1 MLANML
7 ASSTGKRYLEIFG
20 LEVINSDMLISWGKT
35 VLKIIII
42 GIIMIFVI
50 KIGNKL
56 IDKVVKKQVES
67 RGRFSL
73 DSKKAYTFGSIL
85 KSILR
90 YATYF
95 FGITAILSMIFGPIS
110 ITIASIGGVAIGL
123 GSQSLVKDII
133 NGLFILFENQFSVGD
148 YIIVGSYR
156 GIVED
161 IGLRTTLL
169 KDFNGDIHIIPNS
182 AIAEVTNKSVAD
194 SRMQVD
200 VQIAYEEDAER
211 AMKIIDSVCEEFSKN
226 KEEIVEPPKVV
237 GLTSLNEFC
246 ATIRVLGKSR
256 PMMNWALEN
265 ELRMLIKN
273 ELKVKGVEVPYTKT
287 RIIGE
292 ESVK

>member
-1 MLANML
+1 MKGITL
-7 ASSTGKRYLEIFG
+7 SSSSGERALTIFG
-20 LEVINSDMLISWGKT
+20 VELINRSVLLSWGKT
-35 VLKIIII
+35 ALKIFIVF
-42 GIIMIFVI
+42 IIMLLVI
-50 KIGNKL
+50 RVGNKL
-56 IDKVVKKQVES
+56 IDKLVKKQVES
-67 RGRFSL
+67 RGKFSL
-73 DSKKAYTFGSIL
+73 DSKKAYTFGSVL

-148 YIIVGSYR
+148 YIIVGSYQ

-161 IGLRTTLL
+161 IGLRTTML
-169 KDFNGDIHIIPNS
+169 KDFNGDVHIIPNS
-182 AIAEVTNKSVAD
+182 AIAEVTNKSLAD

-211 AMKIIDSVCEEFSKN
+211 AMKIIDRVCESYSKD

-256 PMMNWALEN
+256 PMMNWTLEN
-265 ELRMLIKN
+265 ELRMLIKK

-292 ESVK
+292 DIGK

>member
-1 MLANML
+1 MLF
-7 ASSTGKRYLEIFG
+7 I
-20 LEVINSDMLISWGKT
+20 
-35 VLKIIII
+35 
-42 GIIMIFVI
+42 I

-56 IDKVVKKQVES
+56 IDKLVKKQVES
-67 RGRFSL
+67 RGRLTL

-95 FGITAILSMIFGPIS
+95 FGITAILSVIFGPIS
-110 ITIASIGGVAIGL
+110 ITLASIGGVAIGL

-161 IGLRTTLL
+161 IGLRTTML

-182 AIAEVTNKSVAD
+182 AIAEVTNKSIAD

-211 AMKIIDSVCEEFSKN
+211 AIGIIDSVCEDFSKD
-226 KEEIVEPPKVV
+226 KEAIVEPPKVA
-237 GLTSLNEFC
+237 GLISLNEFC
-246 ATIRVLGKSR
+246 ATIRVVGKSK
-256 PMMNWALEN
+256 PMMNWSLEN
-265 ELRMLIKN
+265 ELRMLIKKQ
-273 ELKVKGVEVPYTKT
+273 LKIKGVEVPYTKT
-287 RIIGE
+287 RIIGAEAIKKE
-292 ESVK
+292 E

>member
-1 MLANML
+1 MTAIML
-7 ASSTGKRYLEIFG
+7 SSNSGEKVLEIFG
-20 LEVINSDMLISWGKT
+20 LEIINRSILISWGET
-35 VLKIIII
+35 ALKILIIC
-42 GIIMIFVI
+42 IIMLFVI
-50 KIGNKL
+50 RIGNKL
-56 IDKVVKKQVES
+56 IDKLTKKQVES
-67 RGRFSL
+67 RGKFSL
-73 DSKKAYTFGSIL
+73 DSKKAYTFGSVL

-148 YIIVGSYR
+148 YITVGSYK

-161 IGLRTTLL
+161 IGLRTTML

-194 SRMQVD
+194 SRIQVD

-211 AMKIIDSVCEEFSKN
+211 AMKIIDSVCEDFSKD
-226 KEEIVEPPKVV
+226 KEEIVE
-237 GLTSLNEFC
+237 GLTDLNEFC
-246 ATIRVLGKSR
+246 ATIKVLGKSR

-273 ELKVKGVEVPYTKT
+273 QLKVKGVEVPYTKT
-287 RIIGE
+287 KIIGE
-292 ESVK
+292 GSSK